1 MKKPI
6 SAWVMRRMG
15 PQVPVVKLA
24 VAVPLMA
31 PLVVESARFF
41 SG

>member
-15 PQVPVVKLA
+15 PMVPVAILA
-24 VAVPLMA
+24 AAKVGPAVTEVP
-31 PLVVESARFF
+31 RFF